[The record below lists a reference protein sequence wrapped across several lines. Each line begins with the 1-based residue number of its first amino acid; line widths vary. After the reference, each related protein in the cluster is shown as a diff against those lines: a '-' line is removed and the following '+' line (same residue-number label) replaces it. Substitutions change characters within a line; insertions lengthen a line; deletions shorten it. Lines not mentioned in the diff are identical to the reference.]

1 MKIGNTGKNITL
13 VTEKL
18 REIQMYGKKKMKV
31 TDFSSFSVL
40 FQL

>member
-18 REIQMYGKKKMKV
+18 REIQMYGKKNQK
-31 TDFSSFSVL
+31 
-40 FQL
+40 